1 MSIFRTLVW
10 LLRLKPNGS
19 MTEKF
24 NWALLLDN
32 VLSHSK
38 NMVPYYRAHA
48 GGAQRL
54 ILTNKIA
61 FIFSKQLH
69 YH

>member
-1 MSIFRTLVW
+1 MLIFRTLVW

-48 GGAQRL
+48 GGAQFKATL
-54 ILTNKIA
+54 LTEHD
-61 FIFSKQLH
+61 KQKH
-69 YH
+69 